1 MSAAPAGLPA
11 ARRWASRLRSSP
23 TLRIFSRPVFEPG
36 NDRAVDVLV
45 GVDDRRAPDV
55 PVGDGEGVLR
65 ARAAVGDELGQH
77 RGVGA
82 RVVAQECLDLRDGHR
97 MRGVAALGGLSVG
110 ADRVASVVGVAEP
123 GVFEDAAFRVLPLG
137 LNLRVQTRPT

>member
-1 MSAAPAGLPA
+1 M
-11 ARRWASRLRSSP
+11 RSSP
-23 TLRIFSRPVFEPG
+23 TLRVFSRPVFEPST
-36 NDRAVDVLV
+36 DIAVDVLV

-82 RVVAQECLDLRDGHR
+82 RVVAQERLDLRDGHR

-123 GVFEDAAFRVLPLG
+123 GVFEDAAFRFLPRG
-137 LNLRVQTRPT
+137 LNLGVQARPRDTALPVTASVA

>member
-1 MSAAPAGLPA
+1 M
-11 ARRWASRLRSSP
+11 
-23 TLRIFSRPVFEPG
+23 
-36 NDRAVDVLV
+36 
-45 GVDDRRAPDV
+45 

-77 RGVGA
+77 RGVGT
-82 RVVAQECLDLRDGHR
+82 RVVAQVAQERLDLRDGHR

-123 GVFEDAAFRVLPLG
+123 GVFEDAAFRFLPLG
-137 LNLRVQTRPT
+137 LNLRVQARPT